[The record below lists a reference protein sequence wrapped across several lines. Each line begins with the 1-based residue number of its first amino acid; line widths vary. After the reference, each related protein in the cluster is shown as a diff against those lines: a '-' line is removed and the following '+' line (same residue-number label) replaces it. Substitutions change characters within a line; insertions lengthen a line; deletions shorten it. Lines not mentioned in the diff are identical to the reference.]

1 MSSQSAC
8 EACGDGRD
16 LPVAIAMAFQPIVDL
31 GRGEVFAYEALV
43 RGANGASA
51 GAVIA
56 AIPDDRLYA
65 FDQACRVTAIETAAA
80 LGMRQTVSIN
90 FLPNAVY
97 QPENCIRRTLAAA
110 RRADWPLQRILFEVA
125 EREHVSRPEHLL
137 GILDAYR
144 SMGFRTAIDDFGAG
158 YAGLNLLAAFQP
170 DVVKLD
176 MALVRGIDTDQ
187 PRRTIVDHVARMCA
201 ELGIAVVGEGVETR
215 DEAAALR
222 DLGID
227 LQQGYFYAR
236 PQPGALPEPLLRLE

>member
-1 MSSQSAC
+1 MSSTTSC
-8 EACGDGRD
+8 DACGEGRA
-16 LPVAIAMAFQPIVDL
+16 LPMPIAMAFQPIVDL
-31 GRGEVFAYEALV
+31 ASGEVHAYEALV
-43 RGANGASA
+43 RGADGASA
-51 GAVIA
+51 FTVLA

-80 LGMRQTVSIN
+80 LGMRQTLSIN

-110 RRADWPLQRILFEVA
+110 RRADWPLERILFEVA
-125 EREHVSRPEHLL
+125 EREHVARPQHLL
-137 GILDAYR
+137 DILGAYR

-170 DVVKLD
+170 DLVKLD
-176 MALVRGIDTDQ
+176 MALVRGIDGDRA
-187 PRRTIVDHVARMCA
+187 RRIIVDHATRMCVA
-201 ELGIAVVGEGVETR
+201 LGVAVVAEGVETR

-227 LQQGYFYAR
+227 LQQGYLYAR
-236 PQPGALPEPLLRLE
+236 PQLGALPEPVFAA

>member
-8 EACGDGRD
+8 EACGEGRE

-31 GRGEVFAYEALV
+31 DQGGVFAWEALV
-43 RGANGASA
+43 RGADGASA
-51 GAVIA
+51 GSVISSIA
-56 AIPDDRLYA
+56 EDRMYA
-65 FDQACRVTAIETAAA
+65 FDQACRVTAIDTAAS
-80 LGMRQTVSIN
+80 LRMQQTLSIN

-110 RRADWPLQRILFEVA
+110 RRADWPVERILFEVA
-125 EREHVSRPEHLL
+125 EREYVSRPEHLL

-158 YAGLNLLAAFQP
+158 YAGLNLLAQFQP
-170 DVVKLD
+170 DLVKLD
-176 MALVRGIDTDQ
+176 MALVRGIDGDRA
-187 PRRTIVDHVARMCA
+187 RRTIVDHVTRMCA
-201 ELGIAVVGEGVETR
+201 ELGVAVVGEGVETR

-227 LQQGYFYAR
+227 LQQGYLYAR
-236 PQPGALPEPLLRLE
+236 PQLGALPEFGLAA